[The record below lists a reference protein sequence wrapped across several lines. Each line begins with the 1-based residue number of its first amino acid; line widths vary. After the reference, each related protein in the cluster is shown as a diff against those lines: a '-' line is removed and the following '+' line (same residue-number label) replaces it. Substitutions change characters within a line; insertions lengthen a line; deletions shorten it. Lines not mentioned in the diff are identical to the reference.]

1 LIEPDQA
8 EQSGSD
14 NENLQ
19 REELD
24 VETENVEAVENINN
38 RQGDDEQAKR

>member
-38 RQGDDEQAKR
+38 RQGDDEQAKI